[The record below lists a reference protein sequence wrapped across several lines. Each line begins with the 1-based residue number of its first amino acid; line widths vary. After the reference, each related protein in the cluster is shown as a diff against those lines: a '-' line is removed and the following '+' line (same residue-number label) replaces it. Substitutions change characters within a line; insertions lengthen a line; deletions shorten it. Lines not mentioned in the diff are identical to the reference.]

1 MDEDREKVSGYPGRE
16 SDWDQWY
23 EDLVYSV
30 ARQIELEREKLKS
43 DPLEPEPATP
53 QP

>member
-1 MDEDREKVSGYPGRE
+1 MDKEREKISGDQGRE

-30 ARQIELEREKLKS
+30 AQQIEAEREKFKS
-43 DPLEPEPATP
+43 DPLEPKASAP